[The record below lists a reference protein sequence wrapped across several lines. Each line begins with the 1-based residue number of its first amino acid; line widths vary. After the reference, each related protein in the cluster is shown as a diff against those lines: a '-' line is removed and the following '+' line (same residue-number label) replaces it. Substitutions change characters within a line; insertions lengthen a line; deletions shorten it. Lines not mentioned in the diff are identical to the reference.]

1 MRHVLAV
8 ARGGSMSEAA
18 RQLGV
23 NHATVIRRVRS
34 LEQQLGTS
42 LFDRVGYNYV
52 ITPAGQVA
60 LDAAEAMEAQF
71 SLMERQVVGQ
81 VTELRGT
88 IRVTA
93 PEAMARDY
101 LVPGLKQFRDIY
113 PEILIELSL
122 SMRPYDLGLREAD
135 VAFRVTENPPQDVVG
150 KRLGGLA
157 AAVYCPSAAPL
168 RREEVREVVALINTD
183 GSPPE
188 WVQAYFPEATVTLAS
203 DSPSALTAAVKEGFG
218 VALLVCAVADLD
230 PELQRIAGLQV
241 QMGPSVWLLT
251 HVDVR
256 TNARLRVFRDF
267 MQEFMMQRFD
277 LVEGRTA
284 GAWAA
289 PTEL

>member
-1 MRHVLAV
+1 MRHLLAV

-23 NHATVIRRVRS
+23 NHATVIRRIRS
-34 LEQQLGTS
+34 LEQQLGTT

-60 LDAAEAMEAQF
+60 FDAAEAMEAQF
-71 SLMERQVVGQ
+71 AYMERQVIGQ

-93 PEAMARDY
+93 PEGMARDY
-101 LVPGLKQFRDIY
+101 LVPGLKLFRDIY
-113 PEILIELSL
+113 PEIAIELSL

-157 AAVYCPSAAPL
+157 ATVYCSSAAPL
-168 RREEVREVVALINTD
+168 RREEVQEVVALVNVD

-188 WVQAYFPEATVTLAS
+188 WVQNYFPEATVTLAS
-203 DSPSALTAAVKEGFG
+203 DSPSALIAAVKQGFG
-218 VALLVCAVADLD
+218 AALLVCAVADLD
-230 PELQRIAGLQV
+230 PGLKRVAGVDV
-241 QMGPSVWLLT
+241 QKGPSVWILT

-267 MQEFMMQRFD
+267 MQDFMLQRLD

-284 GAWAA
+284 EAWA
-289 PTEL
+289 ER